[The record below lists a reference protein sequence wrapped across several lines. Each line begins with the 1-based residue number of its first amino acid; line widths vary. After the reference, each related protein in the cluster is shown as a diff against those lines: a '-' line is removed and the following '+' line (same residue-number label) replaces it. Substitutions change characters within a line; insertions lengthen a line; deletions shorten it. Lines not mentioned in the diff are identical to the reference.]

1 MSIVQFRVLV
11 VDDDE
16 DFVSAVKELLERNN
30 YDVVT
35 AYSGPEALT
44 RLSEYPGTKVALV
57 DLVMPMMDGFTLLNK
72 IKDIA
77 SDLTVMIVTG
87 QGTVQTAVE
96 AIKHGASDFITK
108 PFDKDVLLNKLEVIR
123 KSYELE
129 NKVGELKQIVSQKY
143 GFENIIS
150 GSKVMKSV
158 FEKAT
163 AAARSSAPVFIVGET
178 GTGKELLS
186 KAIHLAG
193 DRSNKPFVAVNCG
206 AIPKELL
213 ESELFGYKKGSF
225 TGAFR
230 DHEGL
235 FIAANGGTIFLDE
248 IGEMPKDL
256 QVRLLRVLEDYKVR
270 PIGHTREIDLDVR
283 VIAASNHSIDE
294 LKNEYLRDDLFFR
307 LAVIVIEIPPLRERK
322 SDIPLLVDN
331 FINTFNKK
339 YSRNLKVLSEDAFNS
354 LYQYSFPGNIRE
366 LENLIEG
373 IIAVCPHDK
382 EKITIKDLKNHLLWQ
397 ETQSSEHQILALDK
411 LEKFA
416 LEQALRESKGNK
428 SKAAEK
434 LGISRDT
441 LYRKLKMFKINQE
454 S

>member
-1 MSIVQFRVLV
+1 MSKTKLRILV

-16 DFVSAVKELLERNN
+16 DFLSAVKELLERND
-30 YDVVT
+30 YDVST
-35 AYSGPEALT
+35 AFSGQEALSI
-44 RLSEYPGTKVALV
+44 LSEKSDISIALV
-57 DLVMPMMDGFTLLNK
+57 DLVMPMMDGFTLLDRMK
-72 IKDIA
+72 RVMPDI
-77 SDLTVMIVTG
+77 TVMIVTG

-108 PFDKDVLLNKLEVIR
+108 PFDKDVLLNKLEVIK
-123 KSYELE
+123 KSHELE
-129 NKVGELKQIVSQKY
+129 NKLGELKQIVSEKY

-150 GSKVMKSV
+150 RSKVMKSI
-158 FEKAT
+158 FDRAT
-163 AAARSSAPVFIVGET
+163 AAARSNAPVFIVGET
-178 GTGKELLS
+178 GTGKELLA

-193 DRSNKPFVAVNCG
+193 ERANKPFIAVNCG

-225 TGAFR
+225 TGAIR

-248 IGEMPKDL
+248 IGEMPKEL

-270 PIGHTREIDLDVR
+270 PIGHTRELALDVR
-283 VIAASNHSIDE
+283 VVAASNHSIEE
-294 LKNEYLRDDLFFR
+294 LKNKYLREDLFFR
-307 LAVIVIEIPPLRERK
+307 LAVIVIELPPLRERK
-322 SDIPLLVDN
+322 SDIPLLIDN
-331 FINTFNKK
+331 FITSFNRK
-339 YSRNLKVLSEDAFNS
+339 YSRNLKELSEEAFNS
-354 LYQYSFPGNIRE
+354 LYEYHFPGNIRE

-373 IIAVCPHDK
+373 IVAVSPRDK
-382 EKITIKDLKNHLLWQ
+382 ETINLKDLRNHLLWQ
-397 ETQSSEHQILALDK
+397 EKQSSEHQILALDK

-441 LYRKLKMFKINQE
+441 LYRKLKLFNLK
-454 S
+454 

>member
-1 MSIVQFRVLV
+1 MIKSKLRILV

-16 DFVSAVKELLERNN
+16 DFLSAVKELLERNN

-35 AYSGPEALT
+35 AYSGQEALNK
-44 RLSEYPGTKVALV
+44 LSENSNINIALL
-57 DLVMPMMDGFTLLNK
+57 DLVMPMMDGFTLLEK
-72 IKDIA
+72 IKDILP
-77 SDLTVMIVTG
+77 DLTVMIITG
-87 QGTVQTAVE
+87 QGTVQTAVD

-108 PFDKDVLLNKLEVIR
+108 PFDKDILLNKLEVIR
-123 KSYELE
+123 KSYDLESKLGELE
-129 NKVGELKQIVSQKY
+129 QIVSEKY

-158 FEKAT
+158 FERAT
-163 AAARSSAPVFIVGET
+163 AAARSNAPVFIVGET

-193 DRSNKPFVAVNCG
+193 DRANKPFIAVNCG

-213 ESELFGYKKGSF
+213 ESELFGYKKGAF
-225 TGAFR
+225 TGAVR

-270 PIGHTREIDLDVR
+270 PIGHTREIPLDVR
-283 VIAASNHSIDE
+283 VIAASNHSIDD
-294 LKNEYLRDDLFFR
+294 LKNKFLREDLFFR
-307 LAVIVIEIPPLRERK
+307 LAVIVIELPPLRERK
-322 SDIPLLVDN
+322 SDIPLLIES
-331 FINTFNKK
+331 FINTFNHK
-339 YSRNLKVLSEDAFNS
+339 YAKNLEGLSEDAFNS
-354 LYQYSFPGNIRE
+354 LYEYSFPGNIRE

-373 IIAVCPHDK
+373 IAAVSSLDK
-382 EKITIKDLKNHLLWQ
+382 VTISHKDLKNHLLWQ
-397 ETQSSEHQILALDK
+397 DNDSSEHQILALDK
-411 LEKFA
+411 LEKYA

-428 SKAAEK
+428 SRAAEM
-434 LGISRDT
+434 LGVSRDT
-441 LYRKLKMFKINQE
+441 LYRKLKLFDIQ
-454 S
+454 